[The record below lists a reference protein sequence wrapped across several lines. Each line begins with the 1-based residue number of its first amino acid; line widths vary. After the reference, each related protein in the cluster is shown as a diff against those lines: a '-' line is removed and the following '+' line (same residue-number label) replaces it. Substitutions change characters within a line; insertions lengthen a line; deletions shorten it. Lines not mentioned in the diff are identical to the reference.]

1 MSACKHTRQK
11 RALQL
16 SFSPGYSRNVI
27 YNFYYK
33 QSANTKNS
41 LKNLFQFSITQCKFH
56 S

>member
-11 RALQL
+11 RALHL
-16 SFSPGYSRNVI
+16 SFSPGYSRNVL

-33 QSANTKNS
+33 AISQYKNS
-41 LKNLFQFSITQCKFH
+41 LKILFQFSITQCKFH